1 MIAPAV
7 RAAARR
13 GTGAPPGEA
22 RLKIVVEV
30 AMRSDRVISTIDFHT
45 AGIGMRLLT
54 SGLGRLPGATIGAK
68 RRFFQEHHD
77 DLRTGLCLW
86 PRGHRSLLIAVMT
99 EAVTPG
105 AHFGLFFMYPGGYYV
120 SCGEGTIGAATVAI
134 ETGMVQRLGAETPV
148 VIDTEAGVVETI
160 ARSDRDRVRE
170 VTLRWAPS
178 FVVLTGQSVEVE
190 SLGATSPAGSPV
202 RPRSKAGARSCRRSP
217 GPRTSPA
224 SASFSSIRKTRCA
237 PGISSRGD
245 RVKTLVLGGGV
256 VGVTTA
262 YFLAKA
268 GHEVTL
274 VDEKDGVGLEASAGN
289 AGIIAPGHSFAWASP
304 RAPRMLWE
312 SLRGAETAIRIRPT
326 TDLRLY
332 TWGLRFLRECTADR
346 AKRNTLVKLRL
357 CQYSQAVMNE
367 LVRAEQIE
375 YHAIAKGA
383 LYLYRDG
390 AELDA
395 GVKKMALL
403 AEHGQKQEILD
414 ARGVAQLDPVFEP
427 VQGKIA
433 GAIRDV
439 GDSSGDSRLFV
450 ENLAR
455 VCREK
460 LGVVVRLGTRVTELR
475 GDADRIDMA
484 LTSAGGLKADNYVLA
499 LGVGAPSIARTVG
512 VGLPV
517 YPAKGYS
524 STFPLKPGGRS
535 PTVPGVDEK
544 WLVGWSRLGDR
555 LRLTST
561 AEFAGYDWGWTPRD
575 FNNILKLARD
585 LFPDAAD
592 YDRGEY
598 RACLRPMTPDG
609 PPILGLGRHRNLF
622 LNCGHGH
629 MGWTMA
635 CVTARL
641 VADFMTGRMPEL
653 DLEGLTPRR

>member
-1 MIAPAV
+1 M
-7 RAAARR
+7 
-13 GTGAPPGEA
+13 
-22 RLKIVVEV
+22 
-30 AMRSDRVISTIDFHT
+30 
-45 AGIGMRLLT
+45 
-54 SGLGRLPGATIGAK
+54 
-68 RRFFQEHHD
+68 
-77 DLRTGLCLW
+77 
-86 PRGHRSLLIAVMT
+86 
-99 EAVTPG
+99 
-105 AHFGLFFMYPGGYYV
+105 
-120 SCGEGTIGAATVAI
+120 
-134 ETGMVQRLGAETPV
+134 
-148 VIDTEAGVVETI
+148 
-160 ARSDRDRVRE
+160 
-170 VTLRWAPS
+170 
-178 FVVLTGQSVEVE
+178 
-190 SLGATSPAGSPV
+190 
-202 RPRSKAGARSCRRSP
+202 
-217 GPRTSPA
+217 
-224 SASFSSIRKTRCA
+224 
-237 PGISSRGD
+237 
-245 RVKTLVLGGGV
+245 KTLVLGGGV

-268 GHEVTL
+268 GHEVTIL
-274 VDEKDGVGLEASAGN
+274 EEKDALGLEASSGN

-304 RAPRMLWE
+304 RAPRMLWD
-312 SLRGAETAIRIRPT
+312 SLRGGETAIRIRPT

-346 AKRNTLVKLRL
+346 ARRNTLIKLRL
-357 CQYSQAVMNE
+357 CQYSQSVMND

-375 YHAIAKGA
+375 YHAITRGA

-390 AELDA
+390 AELEA

-427 VQGKIA
+427 VQAKIA
-433 GAIRDV
+433 GGIRDV
-439 GDSSGDSRLFV
+439 GDSSGDSRVFV

-460 LGVVVRLGTRVTELR
+460 LGVVVKLGTRVTALQA
-475 GDADRIDMA
+475 GGDRIDAA
-484 LTSAGGLKADNYVLA
+484 LTNAGVLTADNYVLA
-499 LGVGAPSIARTVG
+499 LGVGAPGVARTVG

-524 STFPLKPGGRS
+524 STFPLKPGGRA
-535 PTVPGVDEK
+535 PMVPGVDEK

-622 LNCGHGH
+622 FNSGHGH

-635 CVTARL
+635 CGTARI
-641 VADFMTGRMPEL
+641 VADLMMGRMPAL
-653 DLEGLTPRR
+653 DLEGLTVRR